1 MHLTTTTQARR
12 QRGVSLI
19 EVLVAIL
26 IFSLGL
32 IGLAGLLVMASQSNH
47 SSYLRTQAS
56 FLAGNMADRMRA
68 NPVGIWNGNYD
79 ATDYP
84 VTSADKTCGAGTP
97 CTPSDLANH
106 DKANWSRMLVG
117 SLPNTSAS
125 IQCTP
130 DGSYTPSAE
139 AIRMRPPYSGYCT
152 MRITWSERGIGKD
165 DRDASANTFAWVFQ
179 P

>member
-1 MHLTTTTQARR
+1 MHLTPFLHGHH

-19 EVLVAIL
+19 EVLVAVL

-32 IGLAGLLVMASQSNH
+32 IGLAGLLVMASKSNH

-68 NPVGIWNGNYD
+68 NPVGVWNANYD
-79 ATDYP
+79 ATNYP
-84 VTSADKTCGAGTP
+84 ITNADKPCNASAP
-97 CTPSDLANH
+97 CTPQDLANH
-106 DKANWSRMLVG
+106 DKAGWSRMLTG
-117 SLPNTSAS
+117 SLPHASAS

-130 DGSYTPSAE
+130 DGSYTPPAD

-165 DRDASANTFAWVFQ
+165 DHDASANTFAWVFQ